1 MLSAMRNTITIAN
14 WVSGNAIPN
23 QKWTTRIV
31 TTCPMTASQRSWT
44 RRSRF
49 FLSVTWSMEIGRFPL
64 FDQACTECLPATKK
78 YTYLGGKS
86 SSSASNVAASLF
98 EIRNSTNPAKPPFLK
113 RDVKRPPRQ
122 HYRQSKPGQR
132 IEQMVVRKSDDGQSS
147 DRQCCRICGPIDVDK
162 VRRDLLNPAGCR
174 DRGDIARIPTVGGR
188 VIVPQKSAA
197 RLGHTQKAGQ
207 RRLTRGLGSS

>member
-49 FLSVTWSMEIGRFPL
+49 FLSVTWSMEIPVPL
-64 FDQACTECLPATKK
+64 FDQAGTERLRKNAR
-78 YTYLGGKS
+78 LDGESGG
-86 SSSASNVAASLF
+86 SAGAVAASRF
-98 EIRNSTNPAKPPFLK
+98 QIRRNPAKPPFLK

-122 HYRQSKPGQR
+122 HHRQSKPGQR

-147 DRQCCRICGPIDVDK
+147 DRQCCRVCGRIDVDK
-162 VRRDLLNPAGCR
+162 VRRDLLNPAGGR

-207 RRLTRGLGSS
+207 RRLTRGLRSS